1 MKNPI
6 DWDCANGIVND
17 GLYSGFSKYL
27 IETSHRQLS
36 KFGNA
41 SVKSVERI
49 LEIGAGRGEHYR
61 FVTNDFSEYLMTD
74 ISEWGRSEIEA
85 LAATDRRI
93 KFEVQDMQKLSFE
106 DESFDRVI
114 VSCVL
119 AHVDE
124 PYVALS
130 EVKRITKK
138 GGTCSFFIS
147 ADPGILLRLMRAV
160 FTKPKMNALEV
171 PYDLLN
177 AISHRNSASGI
188 LEIAKYIFRND
199 DVSINYYPFHLRS
212 WNMSTH
218 IIFNVKVS

>member
-41 SVKSVERI
+41 SVTSVERI
-49 LEIGAGRGEHYR
+49 LEIGAGRGEYYR

-74 ISEWGRSEIEA
+74 ISDWGRSEIEV
-85 LAATDRRI
+85 LAETDCRI
-93 KFEVQDMQKLSFE
+93 KFEVQDMQNLTFE

-138 GGTCSFFIS
+138 
-147 ADPGILLRLMRAV
+147 RR
-160 FTKPKMNALEV
+160 
-171 PYDLLN
+171 
-177 AISHRNSASGI
+177 
-188 LEIAKYIFRND
+188 
-199 DVSINYYPFHLRS
+199 HL
-212 WNMSTH
+212 
-218 IIFNVKVS
+218 